1 MLLTMPS
8 GILRYVFGKS
18 VSIQV
23 SPLSYL
29 LILATTKVEQ
39 SDVVLLCNMSKQYLT
54 LQLIKI
60 SMLHHVTACSNMPRN
75 KVGLPCP
82 L

>member
-1 MLLTMPS
+1 MLS
-8 GILRYVFGKS
+8 GILGYVCGKS

-39 SDVVLLCNMSKQYLT
+39 SDVVLLCNKYE
-54 LQLIKI
+54 
-60 SMLHHVTACSNMPRN
+60 
-75 KVGLPCP
+75 
-82 L
+82 